1 MHYFIEL
8 QWIDFHPYATAWRL
22 LWFRSQV
29 VGLFVNQFNR
39 YGFYLTMDRSV
50 YEVMIQLSNYCF
62 MTSSVSFI
70 FLTFHLDSDKASI
83 FNRMEKWSSDSA
95 VLIILVWAC
104 ISFFN
109 LIAQPSKGMMIYTAI
124 RFAMGINNRLD
135 QGNVLGCSLHLFSLV
150 VEL

>member
-1 MHYFIEL
+1 M
-8 QWIDFHPYATAWRL
+8 QQSGDFFGSYVKSLAFFA
-22 LWFRSQV
+22 
-29 VGLFVNQFNR
+29 NQFNR

-50 YEVMIQLSNYCF
+50 YEVVIQLRNYYF

-83 FNRMEKWSSDSA
+83 FNRMETCSDSA
-95 VLIILVWAC
+95 VLIILGWAS

-109 LIAQPSKGMMIYTAI
+109 LIAQPSKGLMIYTAI
-124 RFAMGINNRLD
+124 QFAMGINNQLD
-135 QGNVLGCSLHLFSLV
+135 QGNVHGCGLHLFSLV